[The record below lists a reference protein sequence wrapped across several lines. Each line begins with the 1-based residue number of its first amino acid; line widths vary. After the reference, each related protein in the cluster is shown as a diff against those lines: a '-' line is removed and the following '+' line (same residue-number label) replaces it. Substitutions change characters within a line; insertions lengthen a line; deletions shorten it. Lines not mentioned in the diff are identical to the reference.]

1 MTILSNKCITILKIK
16 NMKQELITRIRCI
29 LDFMEEFETLVSN
42 AKKDGDEEWEDEL
55 HARLSFAESDLR
67 NYIGLLLGDKKEED
81 DELPF

>member
-1 MTILSNKCITILKIK
+1 
-16 NMKQELITRIRCI
+16 MKQELITRIRCI

-42 AKKDGDEEWEDEL
+42 AKKDGDEEWEDGL

-67 NYIGLLLGDKKEED
+67 DYVGLLLGDKQEQD